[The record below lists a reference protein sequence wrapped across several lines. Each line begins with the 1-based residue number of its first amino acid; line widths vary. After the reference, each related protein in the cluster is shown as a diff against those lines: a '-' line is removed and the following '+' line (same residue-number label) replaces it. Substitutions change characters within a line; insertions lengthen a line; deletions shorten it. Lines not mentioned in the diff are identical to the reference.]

1 MATVTEAGSPDNA
14 EGTRCA
20 RRKRC
25 GKCRRC
31 SQWALETLVRE
42 HTVAYEHTF
51 GQATPALITFTYPAR
66 DGLTPADWLEIDR
79 KAWRELKRRWTE
91 RWDTVPPHLW
101 SLQWTQLQVVH
112 RHIVMPSS
120 GIRLL
125 ELREWLLQTWA
136 SIIGVELST
145 EAGHGHLVDV
155 CRKRHVRNLVKYVL
169 RDVGELVEVVAPTG
183 TSYHRWGASADWPQ
197 CRFGRWRE
205 FLGTD
210 GEVFDWHAY
219 QRAKGRYQHGRRR
232 LSEAEKR
239 ESAQDELEGIRR
251 ICVEEAEMIARWR
264 ERQPDP
270 DSWKPRGD
278 KFDEYVAL
286 INGKIVRLQDGDGD
300 DDSFDPASVSYRH
313 VISRTNRAWE
323 RLQQCETIQNSF
335 DAQLRFET
343 AKSTIKLA
351 LLQVPH
357 LHEPDEQFLCLS
369 QIWVV
374 IGEAQRIAL
383 QLPYRCPGCEQE
395 WDIEGPLLSE
405 RCLSCERAL
414 WRPGAGSV

>member
-14 EGTRCA
+14 EDTRCA

-51 GQATPALITFTYPAR
+51 GQVWPALITFTYPAR

-101 SLQWTQLQVVH
+101 SLQWTQLHVVH

-155 CRKRHVRNLVKYVL
+155 CRKHHVRNLLKYVL

-286 INGKIVRLQDGDGD
+286 INGKIVWLQDGDGD
-300 DDSFDPASVSYRH
+300 DDSFYPASVSYRN
-313 VISRTNRAWE
+313 VMSQTNRAWE
-323 RLQQCETIQNSF
+323 RLQQCETIRDPF

-343 AKSTIKLA
+343 AKSTIKIA

-357 LHEPDEQFLCLS
+357 LHEPDEQFLCLH

-374 IGEAQRIAL
+374 IGEGQRIAL
-383 QLPYRCPGCEQE
+383 TLPYRCPGCEQE
-395 WDIEGPLLSE
+395 WNIAGSLLSE